1 MWEKLAK
8 HWFLVALAISF
19 AVGYFWAEAWSHLLE
34 WQLLRGGIV
43 FVVMWAM
50 SITLRNDAIRK
61 SYARPLPSLLSIGI
75 SVLLVPLLCL
85 PTIYW
90 LPESLFGGLFIAA
103 IVPCTLA
110 SASVWTRRAG
120 GDGSVAMMTTVVTNL
135 ACVVVAPIG
144 IWLVLSTHAEIDV
157 VGQVMKLS
165 IIVVL
170 PLLLAQSMRRMGAA
184 DWADR
189 NRGRLSGLGQAGMLV
204 MVAIGAA
211 TCGVTDTSSSIE
223 VTPWLIAML
232 IFVSAAGLHTVTLFL
247 GIFFSRCM
255 GLDRGKQIA
264 VAISGS
270 QKTLMVGLQMAID
283 CGVSVVPMIV
293 YHLYQLVFDTV
304 VVDHWKEA
312 SDVGDISD

>member
-8 HWFLVALAISF
+8 HWFLTALATSF
-19 AVGYFWAEAWSHLLE
+19 AVGYFWAEVWQPLLDG
-34 WQLLRGGIV
+34 QFLRGGIV
-43 FVVMWAM
+43 FIVMWAM
-50 SITLRNDAIRK
+50 SITLRNEAIRN
-61 SYARPLPSLLSIGI
+61 SCSQPLPSLLSIGI
-75 SVLLVPLLCL
+75 NVFFVPLLCL
-85 PTIYW
+85 PAIYW
-90 LPESLFGGLFIAA
+90 LPEPFFGGLFIAA

-135 ACVVVAPIG
+135 ACVVVAPVG

-157 VGQVMKLS
+157 VWQVVKLS
-165 IIVVL
+165 TIVVL
-170 PLLLAQSMRRMGAA
+170 PLLLAQLMRKLGAA

-189 NRGRLSGLGQAGMLV
+189 NRGRLSLLGQMGMLV

-211 TCGVTDTSSSIE
+211 TCGAAHTSSPLE
-223 VTPWLIAML
+223 VTPWLLSIL
-232 IFVSAAGLHTVTLFL
+232 VFVSAAGIHTLALFF
-247 GIFFSRCM
+247 GILFSRSM

-283 CGVSVVPMIV
+283 GGVSVVPMIV
-293 YHLYQLVFDTV
+293 YHLYQLVFDTM
-304 VVDHWKEA
+304 VVDRWKET
-312 SDVGDISD
+312 SDRSG